1 MTKKISKQ
9 DGSDR
14 GLLPFSIIMAAS
26 NGDSEAM
33 ELVLRH
39 YDSYITSLSMRK
51 LRDER
56 GNTYWGI
63 DEDVRDRL
71 RSRLIRAV
79 LTFKP

>member
-14 GLLPFSIIMAAS
+14 GLLPFSIIIAAS

>member
-9 DGSDR
+9 DDSDR
-14 GLLPFSIIMAAS
+14 GLLPFSIIMAAA

-33 ELVLRH
+33 ELVPRH
-39 YDSYITSLSMRK
+39 YDSYIISLSMRK

-79 LTFKP
+79 LTFKL